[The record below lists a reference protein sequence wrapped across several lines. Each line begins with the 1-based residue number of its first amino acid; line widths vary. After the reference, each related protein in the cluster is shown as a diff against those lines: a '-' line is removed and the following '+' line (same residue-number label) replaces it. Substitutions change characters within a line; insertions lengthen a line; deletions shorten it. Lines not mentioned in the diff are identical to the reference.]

1 MSCHEI
7 TIRDRKVEYIDGN
20 LSNHG
25 LNIYNFI
32 FTSGFPIKWTN
43 NRYIERLVH
52 ECEDQV
58 ISQVT

>member
-7 TIRDRKVEYIDGN
+7 TIRDRKVECIDGN

-32 FTSGFPIKWTN
+32 SGLPIKWTN
-43 NRYIERLVH
+43 NRYIERFVR

-58 ISQVT
+58 ISQVI